1 VLSLLEAAAA
11 SSEATLTD
19 LGFLCNRAIDQW
31 TAQQGDIADA
41 LSAAIETGSWWDDTA
56 EQAEHAEQAEQAE
69 QAERRSRPS
78 LAEHDAIRR
87 AISSSL

>member
-1 VLSLLEAAAA
+1 MLSLLEAAAA

-31 TAQQGDIADA
+31 TAQQADIADA
-41 LSAAIETGSWWDDTA
+41 LSAAIETGSWWDDT
-56 EQAEHAEQAEQAE
+56 AE